1 MNSRANPGSVR
12 LQRLR
17 LHAALAHFR
26 IAEWH
31 GGQTQRVEL
40 AADGQVAGQGHDI
53 AAGQHGQEG
62 GGMIGHV
69 GRLDVQPGIGA
80 GRVEQLPHRVPWS
93 PSDSGSRA
101 RSRTLTL
108 RRPASACRRHIT
120 A

>member
-1 MNSRANPGSVR
+1 MNSRANPGSVP

-80 GRVEQLPHRVPWS
+80 GRVEQLPHRGALVAQRQRQP
-93 PSDSGSRA
+93 G
-101 RSRTLTL
+101 SRTLTL